1 MLLPFRQVLQ
11 IEKLFKGID
20 LDDSGDVHYVEFLA
34 AVLESQGMI
43 TQERL
48 ADAFDRLD
56 SDGKG
61 YISKDD
67 LKNILGVEYNDKLVN
82 KMIEE
87 ADTMHDG
94 RIFYDEFLRLMFEN
108 DS

>member
-1 MLLPFRQVLQ
+1 MQ

-20 LDDSGDVHYVEFLA
+20 LDDSGDVHYNEFLA

-61 YISKDD
+61 YINKDD
-67 LKNILGVEYNDKLVN
+67 LKNILGAEYNTELVD
-82 KMIEE
+82 KMIDE
-87 ADTMHDG
+87 AGYTKNGQID
-94 RIFYDEFLRLMFEN
+94 YDKFLRLMFDG
-108 DS
+108 DSGPAY